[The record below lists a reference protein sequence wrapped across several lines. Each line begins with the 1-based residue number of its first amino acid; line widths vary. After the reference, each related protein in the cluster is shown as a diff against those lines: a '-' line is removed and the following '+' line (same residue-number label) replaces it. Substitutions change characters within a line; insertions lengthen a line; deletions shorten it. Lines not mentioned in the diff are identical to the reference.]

1 MLLSV
6 LATVLACSKEN
17 LSAGGAETDEEI
29 PEEPQEEWVDATLGS
44 LLVSDDPSA
53 SPAAAS
59 KSGLVRFVFEED
71 ASSLTK
77 TSLGGSTG
85 KTVLWSEGDELNIFD
100 TRYKGA
106 GSCFAGTHE
115 GAVKSCKFAGRIRE
129 FTSSFFSVYPY
140 QKDAYFDGSKTL
152 TMTIPT
158 SQDAVNGSFASG
170 AALAFAR
177 GAFNAERSTDDDV
190 VFTPLCSVLSFTM
203 PDYVD
208 GARSVV
214 VRANSGVPVAG
225 TVSVD
230 CEDAQLT
237 SGGDATAVT
246 LSGDAMAA
254 SGVYY
259 AVVAP
264 GTYEGG
270 FNFTVTT
277 AAGSTYTAR
286 SSKTVEAQP
295 GVIYKIG
302 TVNLA
307 LDVAPTVTISHTTN
321 AAGELS
327 GSIASLDI
335 PQVQKDLEDMV
346 KAWSATLKKDG
357 VVVRTLS
364 KSAGTM
370 TVANGWTYLPKGSY
384 DIEVRYTLVNGKTK
398 TLAGTAT
405 SPAPNFTV
413 TVDGYTSYNYGV
425 GADGYEK
432 NLSTAN
438 DLDNSTIYGISS
450 KIGIT
455 SEVLAQMNYTALTC
469 SLDGTQVSSSS
480 SGQSTAIVSKGSQ
493 SWNSH
498 TITGSATFDGVKKD
512 ASSRMVYVTGLPWG
526 HSGNT
531 SYNLGSW
538 SYSSTKSTMS
548 HGQENSYYYFKHS
561 LGATSSLSKSFY
573 IPTGSVNINA
583 SYKIEIIRKAATG
596 PVMSYVD
603 VGGNRISDMTSSYKL
618 FSGETLKDET
628 VKQTTLS
635 SSNASASASM
645 KTNASTVGSEVRI
658 YYINLLYR

>member
-1 MLLSV
+1 MKTMVCKRRPERYFILLSV
-6 LATVLACSKEN
+6 LATVLACSKE
-17 LSAGGAETDEEI
+17 GRVETAEEI

-44 LLVSDDPSA
+44 LLVSDDPAA
-53 SPAAAS
+53 SPAAVS
-59 KSGLVRFVFEED
+59 KAGLIRFVFEED

-115 GAVKSCKFAGRIRE
+115 GAVKTRKFAGRIRE

-177 GAFNAERSTDDDV
+177 GAFNEERSTDDDV

-230 CEDAQLT
+230 CEGGQLT

-384 DIEVRYTLVNGKTK
+384 DIEVRYTLVNGKAK

-413 TVDGYTSYNYGV
+413 ALGGYTSYDCYAGTNGQKQK
-425 GADGYEK
+425 A
-432 NLSTAN
+432 STAN
-438 DLDNSTIYGISS
+438 SKDGSTVYAPSMKVNISN
-450 KIGIT
+450 
-455 SEVLAQMNYTALTC
+455 ELLAESRNRASWSYSYDGGAATGFDGNYLSYDTLP
-469 SLDGTQVSSSS
+469 
-480 SGQSTAIVSKGSQ
+480 GQSWGA
-493 SWNSH
+493 H
-498 TITGSATFDGVKKD
+498 TLTGTCTFDGVT
-512 ASSRMVYVTGLPWG
+512 ANVSRTFHVTGLPYRVAPPSN
-526 HSGNT
+526 SGAHPWTADDGNV
-531 SYNLGSW
+531 SW
-538 SYSSTKSTMS
+538 
-548 HGQENSYYYFKHS
+548 NSDRVEMK
-561 LGATSSLSKSFY
+561 SKSLADYPRIASPVFY
-573 IPTGSVNINA
+573 LPADTNVA
-583 SYKIEIIRKAATG
+583 
-596 PVMSYVD
+596 
-603 VGGNRISDMTSSYKL
+603 
-618 FSGETLKDET
+618 
-628 VKQTTLS
+628 
-635 SSNASASASM
+635 ASM
-645 KTNASTVGSEVRI
+645 KIARNNTLLNYNQKLRISMNSDEHI
-658 YYINLLYR
+658 YYEGNLGKNQVYESTLNVTMSSSLNKWRIQYRYAASGPVVYTYYFNLLYR